1 MDMSSETLR
10 MMFAPLI
17 SVIIAMLTSTSG
29 FIFALVVAFSFNIWC
44 GTKVDG
50 VSIKRCKNFSFSKF
64 KNALLEMFL
73 FVSIIYV
80 ISLMMFNM
88 GDIKES
94 LIVTKTITYIFIYA
108 YTSNSFKNLV
118 KAYPKNKAIRII
130 YHLVRLEFMRAIPSR
145 VQEVIDRVENENEN
159 TD

>member
-1 MDMSSETLR
+1 
-10 MMFAPLI
+10 
-17 SVIIAMLTSTSG
+17 
-29 FIFALVVAFSFNIWC
+29 
-44 GTKVDG
+44 
-50 VSIKRCKNFSFSKF
+50 
-64 KNALLEMFL
+64 MFL

-88 GDIKES
+88 GDIEES

-118 KAYPKNKAIRII
+118 KAFPKNKAIRII

-145 VQEVIDRVENENEN
+145 VQEVIDRVEKEIK
-159 TD
+159 